1 MLRHLITCQRMQH
14 CVRLLYAAIARLT
27 ESVIL
32 KHNKHVFRH
41 EGGKRCLKKA
51 ETILSGSLMRD
62 IKHFLLTHCAS
73 PGTFKSLIQTSTH
86 TQQLRVERELYK
98 LQVVAQCRLVLLFTV
113 AAFIP

>member
-1 MLRHLITCQRMQH
+1 
-14 CVRLLYAAIARLT
+14 
-27 ESVIL
+27 
-32 KHNKHVFRH
+32 
-41 EGGKRCLKKA
+41 
-51 ETILSGSLMRD
+51 MRD

-98 LQVVAQCRLVLLFTV
+98 LRVVAQCRLVLLFTV

>member
-1 MLRHLITCQRMQH
+1 MYSGMT
-14 CVRLLYAAIARLT
+14 V
-27 ESVIL
+27 E
-32 KHNKHVFRH
+32 K
-41 EGGKRCLKKA
+41 KRCLKKA

-86 TQQLRVERELYK
+86 TQQLRVEPELYK
-98 LQVVAQCRLVLLFTV
+98 LRVVAQCRLVLLFTV